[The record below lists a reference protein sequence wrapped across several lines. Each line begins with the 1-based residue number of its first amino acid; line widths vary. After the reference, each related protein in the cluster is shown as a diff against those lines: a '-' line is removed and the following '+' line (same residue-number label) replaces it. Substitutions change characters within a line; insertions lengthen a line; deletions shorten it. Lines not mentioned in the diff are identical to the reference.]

1 MSELDTLL
9 RNHQA
14 DTAARRLKLERALAQ
29 RQDDLRVRTQRVEEL
44 TEKLRRNE
52 KSLEDYKLQMKEASI
67 DAIKQMEQKVL
78 TYVTYISIMFL

>member
-1 MSELDTLL
+1 M
-9 RNHQA
+9 
-14 DTAARRLKLERALAQ
+14 ERALAQ